1 MQYVQYLDGSRV
13 GLLEVVLMGLQ
24 TVSSQSD
31 GELGP
36 RLLDWTGRDWDWI
49 GLCWTVLCCI
59 VLYYTILDCAVDP
72 TIP

>member
-1 MQYVQYLDGSRV
+1 
-13 GLLEVVLMGLQ
+13 MGLQ

-49 GLCWTVLCCI
+49 GLCWTVLCCT